1 MISEKAETQLTD
13 FVTLSPLYHTMLSSL
28 PINKC
33 HSYKLAAL
41 NPRTYFGSHNFE
53 ASELFLSVAKSNQ
66 TIHIHLKSHNI
77 KGNKNKT
84 LPAPFAS
91 QSQYETA
98 KTPPMDIIQ
107 S

>member
-1 MISEKAETQLTD
+1 
-13 FVTLSPLYHTMLSSL
+13 
-28 PINKC
+28 
-33 HSYKLAAL
+33 
-41 NPRTYFGSHNFE
+41 
-53 ASELFLSVAKSNQ
+53 VAKSSQ

-84 LPAPFAS
+84 LHAPFAS

-98 KTPPMDIIQ
+98 KTPPMNIIQ